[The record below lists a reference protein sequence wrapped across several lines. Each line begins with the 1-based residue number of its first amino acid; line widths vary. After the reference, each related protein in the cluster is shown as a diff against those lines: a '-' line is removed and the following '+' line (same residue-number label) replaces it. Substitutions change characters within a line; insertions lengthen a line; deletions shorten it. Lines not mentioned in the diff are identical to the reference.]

1 MRSWNPFKKKS
12 VAKEVA
18 AGIDPAESG
27 EPTDYDGFLRR
38 GWAYHARGEQDRAES
53 DFRRALS
60 YSPESVDANY
70 ALGLV
75 LKSQDQKEDAVEV
88 FTKTMKLI
96 KGGKIESHSKS
107 EMMRRLTLAHINEL
121 TTGDWNLEDQIW
133 QQAG

>member
-12 VAKEVA
+12 IEKEETKA
-18 AGIDPAESG
+18 IDPNEFKG
-27 EPTDYDGFLRR
+27 PTDYNGFMQR
-38 GWAYHARGEQDRAES
+38 GWAYHARGNQDQAES

-75 LKSQDQKEDAVEV
+75 MKSQGNKEGAVEL
-88 FTKTMKLI
+88 FNKAMELI
-96 KGGKIESHSKS
+96 KQGKIEDHPRS
-107 EMMRRLTLAHINEL
+107 EMMRRLTLGHINEL

-133 QQAG
+133 HQT

>member
-12 VAKEVA
+12 IEKEETA
-18 AGIDPAESG
+18 AIDPNEFK
-27 EPTDYDGFLRR
+27 EPTGYNGFMQR
-38 GWAYHARGEQDRAES
+38 GWAYHARGNQDQAES

-75 LKSQDQKEDAVEV
+75 MKSQGNKEGAVEL
-88 FTKTMKLI
+88 FNKAMELI
-96 KGGKIESHSKS
+96 KQGKIESHSQS
-107 EMMRRLTLAHINEL
+107 EMMRRLTLGHINEL

-133 QQAG
+133 HL

>member
-12 VAKEVA
+12 FEEKETTA
-18 AGIDPAESG
+18 IDPNESRV
-27 EPTDYDGFLRR
+27 PTDYDGFMQR
-38 GWAYHARGEQDRAES
+38 GWANHARGNQDKAES

-75 LKSQDQKEDAVEV
+75 MKSQGNYEEAVEL
-88 FTKTMKLI
+88 FTQAMELI
-96 KGGKIESHSKS
+96 NQGKIDHHSQS
-107 EMMRRLTLAHINEL
+107 EMMRRLSLAHINEL

-133 QQAG
+133 HQS